1 MDVAFLTPEA
11 ALLAVG
17 AIVPVAL
24 LLDGE
29 KRAQIVRLALGLGD
43 PPPSQRRVLVGSIVG
58 VLVLLGLACAQPVLD
73 VESGAESR
81 QDTEV
86 WFVLDTS
93 RSMLASRTLDDPTR
107 FDRAL
112 ADARAIRT
120 ELAEVPSGIASLT
133 DRLLPHVFP
142 TEDAGV
148 FHAVLERTV
157 GIDKPPPATFNV
169 TATTLGSLSAL
180 ANRNMYTREIRHR
193 VAIVFTDA
201 ESRPFASASLGQV
214 FRRPPGISTVFIRYG
229 DVGERVFTLDG
240 GAESGYSPDPNAPR
254 TLRLLA
260 DATGGDAFDERQVDA
275 VAGAVRRAI
284 GRGETQVS
292 EDERREIPLA
302 PYSVALAFVPL
313 GLLLWRRNL

>member
-1 MDVAFLTPEA
+1 MHVALLTPEA

-17 AIVPVAL
+17 AIVPLAL

-29 KRAQIVRLALGLGD
+29 KRAELVRLALGLGSASAGA
-43 PPPSQRRVLVGSIVG
+43 PRVLAGSIAAIV
-58 VLVLLGLACAQPVLD
+58 VLLAIACAQPVID
-73 VESGAESR
+73 VKSGVRSR

-93 RSMLASRTLDDPTR
+93 RSMLASRSLDEPTR
-107 FDRAL
+107 F
-112 ADARAIRT
+112 ARAIADAKAIRDD
-120 ELAEVPSGIASLT
+120 LREVPSGVASLT

-148 FHAVLERTV
+148 FQAVLDRV
-157 GIDKPPPATFNV
+157 LGIDKPPPATFNV

-180 ANRNMYTREIRHR
+180 ANRNMYTREVRNRI
-193 VAIVFTDA
+193 AIVFTDA
-201 ESRPFASASLGQV
+201 ESRPFASASIGEI
-214 FRRPPGISTVFIRYG
+214 FHRSPGVRTVFVRYG
-229 DVGERVFTLDG
+229 DISERVFTLDG

-260 DATGGDAFDERQVDA
+260 DATGGEAFVEGQPRD
-275 VAGAVRRAI
+275 VAAAVRRAI
-284 GRGETQVS
+284 GRGKTEVS
-292 EDERREIPLA
+292 DDDRREIPLA
-302 PYSVALAFVPL
+302 PYAVALAFVPL